1 MKGVKKAAALA
12 VSAAAL
18 TIGGAWYA
26 YRTAFQADPKR
37 IAPVR
42 SVPEGEAYAPHREL
56 TLRNIDDL
64 LSRPYET
71 VTITSRDGLRLSGKY
86 YAGNPGAPLMLFFHG
101 YRSTAARDGSGGFQ
115 LCLHRGFS
123 VLMADQRGH
132 GDSEGGT
139 ITFGIRERYDCL
151 DWANAAVEKFGPETE
166 ILLLGVS
173 MGAATV
179 LMAADLPLPETVRGI
194 VADCG
199 YDTPAGI
206 VKETIR
212 RRRWPLF
219 PLYPFTALGAR
230 LFGGFSVTETSAL
243 DCVRR
248 ARLPI
253 LLIHGQADHVVPC
266 GMARSLRDACASRVE
281 LLTVP
286 GADHGISW
294 YVDMP
299 AYQEALLR
307 FMEENLA

>member
-1 MKGVKKAAALA
+1 MSAVKKAAALA
-12 VSAAAL
+12 AGGLAL
-18 TIGGAWYA
+18 TLGGAWYA

-64 LSRPYET
+64 LARPYET
-71 VTITSRDGLRLSGKY
+71 VTITSRDGLRLAGKY

-132 GDSEGGT
+132 GDSEGDA

-151 DWANAAVEKFGPETE
+151 DWANAAVEKFGPETK

-179 LMAADLPLPETVRGI
+179 LMAADLPLPPQVKGI
-194 VADCG
+194 IADCG
-199 YDTPAGI
+199 YDSPEDILRATM
-206 VKETIR
+206 
-212 RRRWPLF
+212 RRWHYPQF
-219 PLYPFTALGAR
+219 PTWQLVWLGAK
-230 LFGGFSVTETSAL
+230 LFGHLDVRECSAL
-243 DCVRR
+243 ESMKH
-248 ARLPI
+248 ARVPV
-253 LLIHGQADHVVPC
+253 LLIHGEADNVVPC
-266 GMARSLRDACASRVE
+266 EMATALRNACAAPVT

-286 GADHGISW
+286 GAGHGMSC
-294 YVDMP
+294 YTDP
-299 AYQEALLR
+299 EAYEKALDDFCRQVL
-307 FMEENLA
+307 

>member
-1 MKGVKKAAALA
+1 MSAVKKAAALTA
-12 VSAAAL
+12 SAAAL
-18 TIGGAWYA
+18 TLGGAWYA

-42 SVPEGEAYAPHREL
+42 SIPEGEEYAPHREL

-71 VTITSRDGLRLSGKY
+71 VTITSRDGLRLAGKY
-86 YAGNPGAPLMLFFHG
+86 YAGNPGAPLMIFFHG

-115 LCLHRGFS
+115 LCLRRGFS

-151 DWANAAVEKFGPETE
+151 DWANAAVEKFGPETK

-179 LMAADLPLPETVRGI
+179 LMASDLPLPPQVKGI
-194 VADCG
+194 IADCG
-199 YDTPAGI
+199 YDSPEDI
-206 VKETIR
+206 LRETM
-212 RRRWPLF
+212 RRWHYPQF
-219 PLYPFTALGAR
+219 PTWQLTRLGAK
-230 LFGGFSVTETSAL
+230 LFGHLDVRECSAL
-243 DCVRR
+243 ESMKHAHV
-248 ARLPI
+248 PV
-253 LLIHGQADHVVPC
+253 LLIHGEADNVVPC
-266 GMARSLRDACASRVE
+266 EMAAALRDACASHAE

-286 GADHGISW
+286 GAGHGMSC
-294 YVDMP
+294 YTDP
-299 AYQEALLR
+299 AAYEKALDDFCKKVL
-307 FMEENLA
+307 

>member
-1 MKGVKKAAALA
+1 MSAVKKAAALTA
-12 VSAAAL
+12 SAAAL
-18 TIGGAWYA
+18 TLGGAWYA

-42 SVPEGEAYAPHREL
+42 SIPEGEAYAPHREL

-115 LCLHRGFS
+115 LCREKGWHI
-123 VLMADQRGH
+123 LMPDQRAH
-132 GDSEGGT
+132 GESGGDT
-139 ITFGIRERYDCL
+139 ITYGVRERMDCL
-151 DWANAAVEKFGPETE
+151 AWARYAARRMGPDTP
-166 ILLLGVS
+166 IFLWGIS

-179 LMAADLPLPETVRGI
+179 LMAADLPLPEMVRGI

-206 VKETIR
+206 LKETIR

-230 LFGGFSVTETSAL
+230 WFGGFSVAETSAL
-243 DCVRR
+243 DCVKR

-253 LLIHGQADHVVPC
+253 LLVHGEADRVVPC
-266 GMARSLRDACASRVE
+266 AMAWSLRDACSSQVE

-286 GADHGISW
+286 GAGHGISW

-299 AYQEALLR
+299 AYQKALLR
-307 FMEENLA
+307 FMEEHMA

>member
-1 MKGVKKAAALA
+1 MRAVKKAAALTA
-12 VSAAAL
+12 SAAAL
-18 TIGGAWYA
+18 TLGGAWYA

-42 SVPEGEAYAPHREL
+42 SIPEGEEYAPHREL

-71 VTITSRDGLRLSGKY
+71 VTITSRDGLRLAGKY

-115 LCLHRGFS
+115 LCLRRGFS

-132 GDSEGGT
+132 GDSQGDT

-179 LMAADLPLPETVRGI
+179 LMAADLPLPLQVKGI
-194 VADCG
+194 IADCG
-199 YDTPAGI
+199 YDSPEDILRSTM
-206 VKETIR
+206 
-212 RRRWPLF
+212 RRWHYPQF
-219 PLYPFTALGAR
+219 PTWQLVRLGAK
-230 LFGGFSVTETSAL
+230 LFGHLDVRECSAL
-243 DCVRR
+243 ESVKH
-248 ARLPI
+248 AHVPI
-253 LLIHGQADHVVPC
+253 LLIHGEADNVVPC
-266 GMARSLRDACASRVE
+266 QMAAALREACASHVE

-286 GADHGISW
+286 GAGHGMSC
-294 YVDMP
+294 YTDP
-299 AYQEALLR
+299 AAYEKALDDFCKEVL
-307 FMEENLA
+307 

>member
-1 MKGVKKAAALA
+1 MSAVKKAAALA
-12 VSAAAL
+12 AGGLAL
-18 TIGGAWYA
+18 TLGGAWYA

-64 LSRPYET
+64 LARPYET
-71 VTITSRDGLRLSGKY
+71 VTITSRDGLRLAGKY

-101 YRSTAARDGSGGFQ
+101 YRSTEARDGSGGFQ

-132 GDSEGGT
+132 GDSEGDA

-151 DWANAAVEKFGPETE
+151 DWANAAVEKFGPETK

-179 LMAADLPLPETVRGI
+179 LMAADLPLPPQVKGI
-194 VADCG
+194 IADCG
-199 YDTPAGI
+199 YDSPEDILRATM
-206 VKETIR
+206 
-212 RRRWPLF
+212 RRWHYPQF
-219 PLYPFTALGAR
+219 PTWQLVWLGAK
-230 LFGGFSVTETSAL
+230 LFGHL
-243 DCVRR
+243 DVRECSTLESMKH
-248 ARLPI
+248 ARVPV
-253 LLIHGQADHVVPC
+253 LLIHGEADNVVPC
-266 GMARSLRDACASRVE
+266 EMATALRNACAAPVT

-286 GADHGISW
+286 GAGHGMSC
-294 YVDMP
+294 YTDP
-299 AYQEALLR
+299 EAYEKALDDFCRQVL
-307 FMEENLA
+307 

>member
-115 LCLHRGFS
+115 LCLRRGFS

-132 GDSEGGT
+132 GDSEGDT

-151 DWANAAVEKFGPETE
+151 DWANAAVEKFGPETK

-179 LMAADLPLPETVRGI
+179 LMAADLPLPPQVKGI
-194 VADCG
+194 IADCG
-199 YDTPAGI
+199 YGSPEDILRDTM
-206 VKETIR
+206 
-212 RRRWPLF
+212 RRWHYPQF
-219 PLYPFTALGAR
+219 PAWQLTRLGAK
-230 LFGGFSVTETSAL
+230 LFGHL
-243 DCVRR
+243 DVR
-248 ARLPI
+248 
-253 LLIHGQADHVVPC
+253 
-266 GMARSLRDACASRVE
+266 
-281 LLTVP
+281 
-286 GADHGISW
+286 
-294 YVDMP
+294 
-299 AYQEALLR
+299 
-307 FMEENLA
+307 

>member
-1 MKGVKKAAALA
+1 MSAVKKAAALA
-12 VSAAAL
+12 AGGLAL
-18 TIGGAWYA
+18 TLGGAWYA

-101 YRSTAARDGSGGFQ
+101 YRSTAVRDGSGGFQ
-115 LCLHRGFS
+115 LCLRRGFS

-132 GDSEGGT
+132 GDSEGDT

-179 LMAADLPLPETVRGI
+179 LMAADLPLPHQVKGI
-194 VADCG
+194 IADCG
-199 YDTPAGI
+199 YDSPEDILRDTM
-206 VKETIR
+206 
-212 RRRWPLF
+212 RRWHYPQF
-219 PLYPFTALGAR
+219 PTWQLTRLGAK
-230 LFGGFSVTETSAL
+230 LFGHLDVRECSAL
-243 DCVRR
+243 ESMKH
-248 ARLPI
+248 ARVPV
-253 LLIHGQADHVVPC
+253 LLIHGEADNVVPC
-266 GMARSLRDACASRVE
+266 AMASALREACTSPVT

-286 GADHGISW
+286 GAGHGMSC
-294 YVDMP
+294 YTDP
-299 AYQEALLR
+299 AAYEKALDDFCKEVL
-307 FMEENLA
+307 

>member
-1 MKGVKKAAALA
+1 MKGWKRLAATAA
-12 VSAAAL
+12 VGTAAVL
-18 TIGGAWYA
+18 GGAYYA
-26 YRTAFQADPKR
+26 YRVAFQADPKR

-115 LCLHRGFS
+115 LCLRRGFS

-132 GDSEGGT
+132 GDSEGDT

-179 LMAADLPLPETVRGI
+179 LMAADLPLPPQVKGI
-194 VADCG
+194 IADCG
-199 YDTPAGI
+199 YDSPEDILRDTM
-206 VKETIR
+206 
-212 RRRWPLF
+212 RRWHYPQF
-219 PLYPFTALGAR
+219 PTWQLTRLGAK
-230 LFGGFSVTETSAL
+230 LFGHLDVRECSAL
-243 DCVRR
+243 ESMKHAHV
-248 ARLPI
+248 PV
-253 LLIHGQADHVVPC
+253 LLIHGEADDVVPC
-266 GMARSLRDACASRVE
+266 TMAHALRDACASPAT

-286 GADHGISW
+286 GAGHGMSC
-294 YVDMP
+294 YTDP
-299 AYQEALLR
+299 AAYEKALDDFCKEVL
-307 FMEENLA
+307 

>member
-115 LCLHRGFS
+115 LCLRRGFS

-132 GDSEGGT
+132 GDSEGDT

-179 LMAADLPLPETVRGI
+179 LMASDLPLPPQVKGI
-194 VADCG
+194 IADCG
-199 YDTPAGI
+199 YDSPEDILRDTM
-206 VKETIR
+206 
-212 RRRWPLF
+212 RRWHYPQF
-219 PLYPFTALGAR
+219 PTWQLTRLGAK
-230 LFGGFSVTETSAL
+230 LFGHLDVRECSAL
-243 DCVRR
+243 ESMKHAHV
-248 ARLPI
+248 PV
-253 LLIHGQADHVVPC
+253 LLIHGEADNVVPC
-266 GMARSLRDACASRVE
+266 EMAAALRDACASPAT

-286 GADHGISW
+286 GAGHGMSC
-294 YVDMP
+294 YTDP
-299 AYQEALLR
+299 AAYEKALDDFCKEVL
-307 FMEENLA
+307 